1 MYRAHRFMMPLLVL
15 LLPGCAFLAEAEC
28 RGRAERAGVY
38 LGQRYAGENC
48 TTSSHRSRDGR
59 HVERFTRC
67 TPNFVDVWQ
76 WNTNS
81 DRVFAACM
89 AANVPQTARP
99 PAPPVPVPQA
109 EPVK

>member
-1 MYRAHRFMMPLLVL
+1 MLPMLVL
-15 LLPGCAFLAEAEC
+15 LAPGCAFLAEMEC

-48 TTSSHRSRDGR
+48 TTTTSTSRDRR
-59 HVERFTRC
+59 HTERFTRC

-76 WNTNS
+76 WTADS

-89 AANVPQTARP
+89 AANMPQTARP
-99 PAPPVPVPQA
+99 TAVAVPEAVPV
-109 EPVK
+109 K

>member
-1 MYRAHRFMMPLLVL
+1 MRPAPRLVLPLLL
-15 LLPGCAFLAEAEC
+15 SLLPGCAFFAELEC

-38 LGQRYAGENC
+38 LGQRYDGEDC
-48 TTSSHRSRDGR
+48 TTTTSTSRDRR
-59 HVERFTRC
+59 HTERITRC
-67 TPNFVDVWQ
+67 TPRFRDVWQ
-76 WNTNS
+76 WNANS

-99 PAPPVPVPQA
+99 PSVAVPEA